1 MNEIREYLK
10 RELGI
15 SNDQYKQLVDKEK
28 ESNRVVKAVES
39 LKTPL
44 DKYNEIKDKD
54 ETTLDQLKQAKI
66 GVLKM
71 SCAKD
76 IYSGFTSALT
86 DSNGT
91 NLIVGFDV
99 NDQSNFTQ
107 QKVEFLAD
115 STLTD
120 VSWGTKNVGEV
131 VLTRDEF
138 MQLTDET
145 ANHKWSK
152 INRYRDLRDQ
162 VNAATDKDTVKNINW

>member
-1 MNEIREYLK
+1 MNEIREHLK
-10 RELGI
+10 RKLGI
-15 SNDQYKQLVDKEK
+15 TDEQYDQLVKQEREK
-28 ESNRVVKAVES
+28 SEIVKAVKS

-44 DKYNEIKDKD
+44 DKYNEIVANPD
-54 ETTLDQLKQAKI
+54 TTLDQLKLAKI

-71 SCAKD
+71 SCAGD
-76 IYSGFTSALT
+76 IYSGFTSTLT
-86 DSNGT
+86 DENGT
-91 NLIVGFDV
+91 NLEIGFDT
-99 NDQSNFTQ
+99 NDQANFTQ

-162 VNAATDKDTVKNINW
+162 VNTAIDKDTVKNINW

>member
-1 MNEIREYLK
+1 MNEIREHLK
-10 RELGI
+10 RKLGI
-15 SNDQYKQLVDKEK
+15 SDEQYNKLVKQEREK
-28 ESNRVVKAVES
+28 SEVVKAVES
-39 LKTPL
+39 LKTPI

-54 ETTLDQLKQAKI
+54 ETTLEQLQQAKI
-66 GVLKM
+66 SVLKM
-71 SCAKD
+71 SCAAD
-76 IYSGFTSALT
+76 IYAGFTSNLT
-86 DSNGT
+86 DENGT
-91 NLIVGFDV
+91 NLEVGFDV

-115 STLTD
+115 DTLTD

-162 VNAATDKDTVKNINW
+162 VNAATDKETVKNINW

>member
-1 MNEIREYLK
+1 MNEIREHLK
-10 RELGI
+10 RKLGI
-15 SNDQYKQLVDKEK
+15 SDEQYDKLVKQEREK
-28 ESNRVVKAVES
+28 SEVVKAVES

-44 DKYNEIKDKD
+44 DKYEEIKDKD
-54 ETTLDQLKQAKI
+54 ETTLEQLQQAKI
-66 GVLKM
+66 NVLKM
-71 SCAKD
+71 SCATD
-76 IYSGFTSALT
+76 IYAGFTSTLT
-86 DSNGT
+86 DENGV
-91 NLIVGFDV
+91 NLEIGFDQ

-115 STLTD
+115 DTLTD

-162 VNAATDKDTVKNINW
+162 VNTATDKETVKI

>member
-1 MNEIREYLK
+1 MNEIREHLK
-10 RELGI
+10 RKLGI
-15 SNDQYKQLVDKEK
+15 SDEQYDKLVKQEREK
-28 ESNRVVKAVES
+28 SEVVKAVES

-44 DKYNEIKDKD
+44 DKYEEIKDKD
-54 ETTLDQLKQAKI
+54 ETTLEQLQQAKI
-66 GVLKM
+66 NVLKM
-71 SCAKD
+71 SCATD
-76 IYSGFTSALT
+76 IYAGFTSTLT
-86 DSNGT
+86 DENGV
-91 NLIVGFDV
+91 NLEIGFDQ

-115 STLTD
+115 DTLTD

-162 VNAATDKDTVKNINW
+162 VNTATDKETVKNINW